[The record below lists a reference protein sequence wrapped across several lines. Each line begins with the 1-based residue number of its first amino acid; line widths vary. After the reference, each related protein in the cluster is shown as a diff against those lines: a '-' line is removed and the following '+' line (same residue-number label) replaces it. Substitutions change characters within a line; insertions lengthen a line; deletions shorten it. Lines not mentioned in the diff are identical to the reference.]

1 MLIKSCRLESGGDEL
16 FDLRINDEN
25 ITAIEP
31 AKSVRLFDQPG
42 EEIVN
47 AHGALLTSSLAEPHA
62 HLDKAFLSER
72 IANPTGDLMGA
83 INAMES
89 NRNQITV
96 ADTIERA
103 ERAVRLM
110 VRNGVTAI
118 RTHADVTELNSLDSV
133 EALIEVRNRTKDI
146 VDLQICALLGWPL
159 SGQDGKANLAR
170 GKAAIKLGVDILG
183 GCPHLD
189 VDAVGANIALL
200 ELASELGCGL
210 DLHTDEHTDVNRVS
224 LEDLAE
230 RVIATGF
237 SNSVTASH
245 CVSLGMQN
253 SETQK
258 RISEKMA
265 TANIGVIALP
275 HTNLFLQGRD
285 NHTAPPRGLTAIA
298 ALRAAGVRV
307 AAGADNLQDPFNPI
321 GRGDPLESAAL
332 LILAAH
338 QLPEDAFAAVS
349 STAKSV
355 MGLSFSEIKVGG
367 IGDLML
373 TPVNSIREAIATA
386 APRSMVMRRGK
397 VTFSYLAQLK
407 R

>member
-1 MLIKSCRLESGGDEL
+1 MLIKSCRLKSGDNEL
-16 FDLRINDEN
+16 FDLRINDET
-25 ITAIEP
+25 IVAIEP

-42 EEIVN
+42 EEIIN
-47 AHGALLTSSLAEPHA
+47 ALGALLTSSLAEPHA

-89 NRNQITV
+89 HRNQITV

-118 RTHADVTELNSLDSV
+118 RTHADVTEWNSLDSV
-133 EALIEVRNRTKDI
+133 EALLEVRCRTKDI

-170 GKAAIKLGVDILG
+170 GKAAIKLGVDLLG

-189 VDAVGANIALL
+189 VDPVGANIALL

-210 DLHTDEHTDVNRVS
+210 DLHTDEHTDVDRIS

-253 SETQK
+253 LETQK
-258 RISEKMA
+258 RISEKVA
-265 TANIGVIALP
+265 TANIGVVTLP
-275 HTNLFLQGRD
+275 HTNLFLQARD
-285 NHTAPPRGLTAIA
+285 NHTAPPRGLTAIS

-397 VTFSYLAQLK
+397 VTFSYLSQLK